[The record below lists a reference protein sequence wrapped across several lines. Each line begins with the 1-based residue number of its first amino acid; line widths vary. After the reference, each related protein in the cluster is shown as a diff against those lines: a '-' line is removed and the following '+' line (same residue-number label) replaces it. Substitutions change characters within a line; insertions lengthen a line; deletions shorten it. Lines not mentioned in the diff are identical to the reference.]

1 MCPAEVS
8 GWVFGHDASA
18 TTPKVLLRW
27 DDVMAS
33 SALKS
38 ALRYTAC
45 RQAVYLK
52 IRLRLWLAGRHRRS
66 VGNLSVIRGRGRF
79 GPAATNRSEPAI
91 GRSTQAVGLSLQAGT
106 PARPAKPRE
115 QKPCD
120 GTFAGA
126 DRWPTGAGA
135 WSRYHKP

>member
-79 GPAATNRSEPAI
+79 GPAATNRSEPSYWPIDAGGGI
-91 GRSTQAVGLSLQAGT
+91 DASSWYASQACETA
-106 PARPAKPRE
+106 
-115 QKPCD
+115 
-120 GTFAGA
+120 
-126 DRWPTGAGA
+126 
-135 WSRYHKP
+135 